1 MLGGLFPKVI
11 TKAVGLPRYL
21 LFDMDLA
28 TGGISPIANLRGT
41 PFTPTTVP
49 IYESPEIIY

>member
-21 LFDMDLA
+21 LFDIDLA

-49 IYESPEIIY
+49 ISESPEVIY